1 MIMTTTNLS
10 NTPASIAQLVLR
22 RLSRAGCIA
31 LLVLG
36 ITACAPNR
44 PAIDTANWLVLPER
58 SGPARKT
65 QSELWLKIGAFSVAP
80 PFDGKS
86 LVYRVADQRYE
97 KDFYNA
103 YITLPSDMVSNA
115 SRQWLNQSGIF
126 RIVVGQS
133 TSFFPFYTLQA
144 SVDELYGDYRGQPEA
159 VVSIQFFLTVTNAGT
174 NNPLITTKR
183 FTKRV
188 ALPNT
193 TPQALVQGQQQALAE
208 ILQQFEADLVAT
220 SGALPKPM
228 GR

>member
-1 MIMTTTNLS
+1 MITFTMNLF
-10 NTPASIAQLVLR
+10 NTPTSIAQ
-22 RLSRAGCIA
+22 RLSRVGCIA
-31 LLVLG
+31 LLALG
-36 ITACAPNR
+36 ITACAPSR
-44 PAIDTANWLVLPER
+44 PAVDTANWLVLPER

-65 QSELWLKIGAFSVAP
+65 QSEFWLKMGSFSVAP

-86 LVYRVADQRYE
+86 LVYRVTDQRYE

-126 RIVVGQS
+126 RVTVGQS
-133 TSFFPFYTLQA
+133 TSFPSFYTLQA
-144 SVDELYGDYRGQPEA
+144 SVDEFYGDYRGQPEA
-159 VVSIQFFLTVTNAGT
+159 VVSVQFFLTVTNASS

-183 FTKRV
+183 FTRRI

-193 TPQALVQGQQQALAE
+193 SPQALIQGQQQALAE
-208 ILQQFEADLVAT
+208 ILQQFEADLVAI
-220 SGALPKPM
+220 SGTLPKPM